1 MSDPDQPGLRL
12 ELPTG
17 WIRGESGAADERT
30 GRSLRVFK
38 GIPYAQA
45 PTGALRWQAPQ
56 AALAWAGE
64 RVCSHFGRQPLQAS
78 VADPGGRAGPAYV
91 GDLDCLSLNL
101 WCPPVG
107 DGPWPVMVWIPGGG
121 FMRGGSAD
129 PLYDGSAMAREG
141 LVFVSIN
148 YRIGVDGFMHFDD
161 DAAPNRGLQDQLA
174 ALRWVREHIA
184 VFGGDPARVTVA
196 GVSAGAGA
204 IGHLMG
210 LAESEALFS
219 RVILQ
224 SPSLQT
230 HDLED
235 ARRIRHAMAGVLGVA
250 PDRAGL
256 ATVPFG
262 PLTRALASF
271 LDNAP
276 LKQQWGI
283 RPRNYFPVRPVI
295 DGQLVQDQP
304 RAAVAA
310 RLAQGGLRR
319 PVLLGCNAQEMNFYL
334 APNGGLD
341 RVDPGALHDWVN
353 DLDGCAPH
361 ALLEHYQER
370 TPQASPGELLSQIQ
384 SDYYYRQPAQALAE
398 GLRQAGCLTYVYE
411 FGWCSPLHG
420 GRMGAA
426 HAMEIPFVLGNT
438 GSARAREFIGAAAP
452 AGLAQ
457 RMQANWVQFVRGER
471 LHPWTPDAQ
480 GVQRLA

>member
-1 MSDPDQPGLRL
+1 VSDRDQPGLRL
-12 ELPTG
+12 ELSTG
-17 WIRGESGAADERT
+17 WIRGESGPADERT
-30 GRSLRVFK
+30 GRSLRLFK
-38 GIPYAQA
+38 GIPYAEP

-56 AALAWAGE
+56 AALAWVGE
-64 RVCSHFGRQPLQAS
+64 RVCHHFGRQPLQAA
-78 VADPGGRAGPAYV
+78 ADPDGRSGAAYV
-91 GDLDCLSLNL
+91 GDLDCLSLNV
-101 WCPPVG
+101 WCPPLG
-107 DGPWPVMVWIPGGG
+107 EGPWPVIVWIPGGG
-121 FMRGGSAD
+121 FMRGGAAD

-184 VFGGDPARVTVA
+184 VFGGDVSRVTVA

-210 LAESEALFS
+210 LAESDTLFS

-235 ARRIRHAMAGVLGVA
+235 ARRIRHAVAGVLGVT

-256 ATVPFG
+256 AGVPFG

-283 RPRNYFPVRPVI
+283 RARNYFPVRPVI
-295 DGQLVQDQP
+295 DGKFLHDQP
-304 RAAVAA
+304 LVAVQA
-310 RLAQGGLRR
+310 RLAHGGLRR
-319 PVLLGCNAQEMNFYL
+319 PVLLGCNAHEMNFYL

-341 RVDPGALHDWVN
+341 RVDTNALRDWVN
-353 DLDGCAPH
+353 DLDGAPD
-361 ALLEHYQER
+361 ALLQRYREWA
-370 TPQASPGELLSQIQ
+370 PQASPGELLSQIQ

-438 GSARAREFIGAAAP
+438 GSARAREFIGGVAP
-452 AGLAQ
+452 AGLAL
-457 RMQANWVQFVRGER
+457 RMQTNWVQFVRGET
-471 LHPWTPDAQ
+471 LHPWTPDVR
-480 GVQRLA
+480 GVQSLA